1 MHRFRMA
8 VDPVSMLSFV
18 RFLFAFTIGSHIL
31 LVSTSIALVFLI
43 SISEFLSIRKNDPV
57 YQALARKLSKVFVIS
72 FGVGTAS
79 GIVMAVEL
87 VGLFPSFMTLVAST
101 GAMALL
107 YAEVSAFFLEV
118 LALVLY
124 VYYWNTFRGRYS
136 HWFVSLFVVT
146 GTLASAVFITMV
158 NAWMN
163 TPNGFDVSAFIS
175 SGFKTITGVEPFAA
189 FLTASTAIQ
198 VFHVLVTT
206 LLAGTMVIGA
216 YFAYWFV
223 RSRNAAE
230 KAMYSRALKI
240 LGAIAIVTIILSG
253 ISGSEEMGSLLVNQ
267 PLKYAALDAN
277 PVPGTNLPDRFFGS
291 VVGGNYVGGIS
302 VPGMQALLAKFE
314 TGVTTLP
321 GLSQFPP
328 NTWPPLLVNTTFNVM
343 TVGGLALG
351 LFLFA
356 FFISFVRKRRPYE
369 SRRLLHIW
377 IPAAALAMLVYQLG
391 WATDEVGRQPW
402 IVYNV
407 MTVAQAANT
416 SDALLIPG
424 IVIILFY
431 LALIPV
437 TFYFYSRV
445 FQGSDRRVPA

>member
-1 MHRFRMA
+1 MA

-31 LVSTSIALVFLI
+31 LVSTSIALVVLI
-43 SISEFLSIRKNDPV
+43 SISEFISVRRHDPV
-57 YQALARKLSKVFVIS
+57 YGALARKLSKVFVIS

-136 HWFVSLFVVT
+136 HWIVSLFVVT
-146 GTLASAVFITMV
+146 GTLASAVFITML

-163 TPNGFDVSAFIS
+163 TPNGFDASAFVS
-175 SGFKTITGVEPFAA
+175 SGLTTITGVEPFAA
-189 FLTASTAIQ
+189 FLTVSTVVQ

-206 LLAGTMVIGA
+206 LFAGTMVIGA

-223 RSRNAAE
+223 RSRDAGE

-240 LGAIAIVTIILSG
+240 LGAIAIIMIVLSG

-267 PLKYAALDAN
+267 PLKYAALDGN
-277 PVPGTNLPDRFFGS
+277 TVPGNNLPDRFFGS
-291 VVGGNYVGGIS
+291 IVNGSYVGGIAI
-302 VPGMQALLAKFE
+302 PGMQALLAQFE
-314 TGVTTLP
+314 TGKTTLP
-321 GLSQFPP
+321 GLSQFPA
-328 NTWPPLLVNTTFNVM
+328 NTWPPLFVSTTFNVM

-356 FFISFVRKRRPYE
+356 FFVSFVRKRKPYE
-369 SRRLLHIW
+369 SRRLLYAW
-377 IPAAALAMLVYQLG
+377 IPAAVLAMLVYQLG

-407 MTVAQAANT
+407 MSVAQAANT
-416 SDALLIPG
+416 SDALLMPG
-424 IVIILFY
+424 IVIVLFY
-431 LALIPV
+431 LAVIPA

-445 FQGSDRRVPA
+445 FQGPDRGAPA

>member
-1 MHRFRMA
+1 MSI
-8 VDPVSMLSFV
+8 DPGSMLTFA

-31 LVSTSIALVFLI
+31 LVSTSIALVILI
-43 SISEFLSIRKNDPV
+43 SISEFLAIHRHDPV
-57 YQALARKLSKVFVIS
+57 YEALARRLSKVFVIS

-101 GAMALL
+101 GAIVLL

-124 VYYWNTFRGRYS
+124 VYYWNSFRGRYS
-136 HWFVSLFVVT
+136 HWIVSVFVVA

-163 TPNGFDVSAFIS
+163 TPNGFDVTVFIS
-175 SGFKTITGVEPFAA
+175 SGFKTVTGVEPFSA
-189 FLTASTAIQ
+189 FLTVSTVSQ

-206 LLAGTMVIGA
+206 LFAGTMVIGA

-223 RSRNAAE
+223 RSRDAGE

-240 LGAIAIVTIILSG
+240 LGVIAIVAIVLSG
-253 ISGSEEMGSLLVNQ
+253 ISGSEEMGTLLVNQ
-267 PLKYAALDAN
+267 PLKYAALDGN
-277 PVPGTNLPDRFFGS
+277 TVPGTNLPDRFFGS
-291 VVGGNYVGGIS
+291 VVNGSYVGGIS
-302 VPGMQALLAKFE
+302 IPGMQALLARFE
-314 TGVTTLP
+314 TGVATLP

-328 NTWPPLLVNTTFNVM
+328 NTWPPLIVSTTFNVM

-356 FFISFVRKRRPYE
+356 FFVSFVRKRRPYE
-369 SRRLLHIW
+369 SRRFLYIW
-377 IPAAALAMLVYQLG
+377 TPAAVLAMLVYQLG

-416 SDALLIPG
+416 SDALLVPG
-424 IVIILFY
+424 VIIILFY
-431 LALIPV
+431 LAVIPA

-445 FQGSDRRVPA
+445 FQGSNKEATA

>member
-1 MHRFRMA
+1 MA
-8 VDPVSMLSFV
+8 VDPGSMLTFV

-43 SISEFLSIRKNDPV
+43 FISEFVSIRKHDQA
-57 YQALARKLSKVFVIS
+57 YDALARRLSKVFVIS

-124 VYYWNTFRGRYS
+124 VYYWNTFRRRYS
-136 HWFVSLFVVT
+136 HWAVSVFVVI

-163 TPNGFDVSAFIS
+163 TPNGFDTSAFIG
-175 SGFKTITGVEPFAA
+175 SGFKTVTGVEPFAA
-189 FLTASTAIQ
+189 FLTVSTVTQI
-198 VFHVLVTT
+198 FHVLVTT
-206 LLAGTMVIGA
+206 LFAGTMVIGA

-223 RSRNAAE
+223 RSGDAGE

-240 LGAIAIVTIILSG
+240 LGAMAIVTIVLSG

-267 PLKYAALDAN
+267 PLKYAALDGN
-277 PVPGTNLPDRFFGS
+277 TVPGTNLPDRFFGS
-291 VVGGNYVGGIS
+291 VVNGTYVGGIS

-314 TGVTTLP
+314 TGTTTLP
-321 GLSQFPP
+321 GLSQFPA
-328 NTWPPLLVNTTFNVM
+328 NTWPPLLVSTTFNVM

-356 FFISFVRKRRPYE
+356 FFVSFVRKRRPYE
-369 SRRLLHIW
+369 SRRLLYTW
-377 IPAAALAMLVYQLG
+377 IPAAVLATLVYQLG

-416 SDALLIPG
+416 SDALLVPG
-424 IVIILFY
+424 IVIVLFY
-431 LALIPV
+431 LAVIPV

-445 FQGSDRRVPA
+445 FQGVRREAPA

>member
-1 MHRFRMA
+1 MA
-8 VDPVSMLSFV
+8 VDPVSILSFV

-31 LVSTSIALVFLI
+31 LVSTSIALVILI
-43 SISEFLSIRKNDPV
+43 SVSEFLSIRKQDPV
-57 YQALARKLSKVFVIS
+57 YEALARRLSKVFVIS

-87 VGLFPSFMTLVAST
+87 VGLFPSFMTLVSST
-101 GAMALL
+101 GAVVLL

-124 VYYWNTFRGRYS
+124 VYYWNSFRKRYY
-136 HWFVSLFVVT
+136 HWITSLFVVF
-146 GTLASAVFITMV
+146 GTLASAVLITML

-175 SGFKTITGVEPFAA
+175 SGFNTITDVEPFAA
-189 FLTASTAIQ
+189 FLTVSTVAQ

-206 LLAGTMVIGA
+206 LFAGTMVIGA

-223 RSRNAAE
+223 KSGDAGE

-240 LGAIAIVTIILSG
+240 LGAVAIITIILSG
-253 ISGSEEMGSLLVNQ
+253 ISGSEEMGSLLVHQ

-277 PVPGTNLPDRFFGS
+277 TVPGTNLPDHFFGS
-291 VVGGNYVGGIS
+291 IVNGSYVGGIS
-302 VPGMQALLAKFE
+302 VPGMQALLARFE
-314 TGVTTLP
+314 TGVTILP
-321 GLSQFPP
+321 GLSQFPA
-328 NTWPPLLVNTTFNVM
+328 NTWPPLLVSTTFNVM
-343 TVGGLALG
+343 TVGGLVLG
-351 LFLFA
+351 LFLFIYFA
-356 FFISFVRKRRPYE
+356 SFVMKRRPYE
-369 SRRLLHIW
+369 SRRLLYLW
-377 IPAAALAMLVYQLG
+377 VPAAVLAMIVYELG

-424 IVIILFY
+424 IVIVLFY
-431 LALIPV
+431 LAVVPF
-437 TFYFYSRV
+437 TFYLYSRV
-445 FQGSDRRVPA
+445 FRGSDRGATK

>member
-1 MHRFRMA
+1 MS
-8 VDPVSMLSFV
+8 VDPGSMLTFV

-31 LVSTSIALVFLI
+31 LVSTSIALILLI
-43 SISEFLSIRKNDPV
+43 SISEFLAIRRHDPV
-57 YQALARKLSKVFVIS
+57 YEALARKLSKVFVIS

-87 VGLFPSFMTLVAST
+87 VGLFPSFMTLVSST
-101 GAMALL
+101 GAIVLL

-124 VYYWNTFRGRYS
+124 VYYWNKFRGRYS
-136 HWFVSLFVVT
+136 HWIVSVFVVI
-146 GTLASAVFITMV
+146 GTLGSAVFITMV

-163 TPNGFDVSAFIS
+163 TPNGFDVSAFVS
-175 SGFKTITGVEPFAA
+175 TSFKTITGVEPFAA
-189 FLTASTAIQ
+189 FLTTSTVSQ

-206 LLAGTMVIGA
+206 LFAGTMVIGA
-216 YFAYWFV
+216 YFAFWFV
-223 RSRNAAE
+223 RSRNADE

-240 LGAIAIVTIILSG
+240 LGAVAIVTIVLAG
-253 ISGSEEMGSLLVNQ
+253 ISGSEEMGTLLVNQ
-267 PLKYAALDAN
+267 PLKYAALDGN
-277 PVPGTNLPDRFFGS
+277 VVPGTNLPDHFFGS
-291 VVGGNYVGGIS
+291 IVNGSYVGGITI
-302 VPGMQALLAKFE
+302 PGMQALLARFE
-314 TGVTTLP
+314 TGTTILP
-321 GLSQFPP
+321 GLSQFPV
-328 NTWPPLLVNTTFNVM
+328 NTWPPLFVTTTFNVM

-351 LFLFA
+351 LFMFV
-356 FFISFVRKRRPYE
+356 FFVSFVRKRKPYE
-369 SRRLLHIW
+369 SRRMLYIW
-377 IPAAALAMLVYQLG
+377 IPAAVLAMLVYQLG

-424 IVIILFY
+424 IIIVLFY
-431 LALIPV
+431 LAVIPA

-445 FQGSDRRVPA
+445 FQGSNKEAPA

>member
-1 MHRFRMA
+1 
-8 VDPVSMLSFV
+8 VSMLSFV

-31 LVSTSIALVFLI
+31 LVSTSIALILLI
-43 SISEFLSIRKNDPV
+43 SITEFLAIRKHDPV
-57 YQALARKLSKVFVIS
+57 YDALGRKLSKVFVIS

-107 YAEVSAFFLEV
+107 YAEVSAFFVEV

-124 VYYWNTFRGRYS
+124 VYYWNSFRGRYS
-136 HWFVSLFVVT
+136 HWAVSLFILI

-163 TPNGFDVSAFIS
+163 TPTGFDASAFIS
-175 SGFKTITGVEPFAA
+175 SGFKTVTGVEPFAA
-189 FLTASTAIQ
+189 FLTASTAAQ

-206 LLAGTMVIGA
+206 LFAGTMVIGA

-223 RSRNAAE
+223 RSGDAGE

-240 LGAIAIVTIILSG
+240 LGAMAIVTIVLSG
-253 ISGSEEMGSLLVNQ
+253 ISGSEEMGNLLVNQ
-267 PLKYAALDAN
+267 PLKYAALDGNA
-277 PVPGTNLPDRFFGS
+277 VPGTNLPDRFFGS
-291 VVGGNYVGGIS
+291 VVNGTYVGGFS
-302 VPGMQALLAKFE
+302 VPGMQTLLAKFE
-314 TGVTTLP
+314 TGVTILP
-321 GLSQFPP
+321 GLSQFPA
-328 NTWPPLLVNTTFNVM
+328 NTWPPLFINTTFNIM

-351 LFLFA
+351 LFLLV

-369 SRRLLHIW
+369 SRRLLYIW
-377 IPAAALAMLVYQLG
+377 VPAAILAMLVYQLG
-391 WATDEVGRQPW
+391 WATDEMGRQPW

-416 SDALLIPG
+416 SGALLIPG
-424 IVIILFY
+424 IVIVLFY
-431 LALIPV
+431 MAVIPT
-437 TFYFYSRV
+437 TFYFYSRI
-445 FQGSDRRVPA
+445 FQGSKKEAPG

>member
-1 MHRFRMA
+1 MA

-31 LVSTSIALVFLI
+31 LVSTSIALVVLI
-43 SISEFLSIRKNDPV
+43 SISEFISVRRHDPV
-57 YQALARKLSKVFVIS
+57 YGALARKLSKVFVIS

-136 HWFVSLFVVT
+136 HWIVSLFVVT
-146 GTLASAVFITMV
+146 GTLASAVFITML

-163 TPNGFDVSAFIS
+163 TPNGFDASAFVS
-175 SGFKTITGVEPFAA
+175 SGLTTITGVEPFAA
-189 FLTASTAIQ
+189 FLTVSTVVQ

-206 LLAGTMVIGA
+206 LFAGTMVIGA

-223 RSRNAAE
+223 RSRDAGE

-240 LGAIAIVTIILSG
+240 LGAIAIIMIVLSG

-267 PLKYAALDAN
+267 PLKYAALDGN
-277 PVPGTNLPDRFFGS
+277 TVPGNNLPDRFFGS
-291 VVGGNYVGGIS
+291 IVNGSYVGGIAI
-302 VPGMQALLAKFE
+302 PGMQALLAQFE
-314 TGVTTLP
+314 TGKTTLP
-321 GLSQFPP
+321 GLSQFPA
-328 NTWPPLLVNTTFNVM
+328 NTWPPLFVSTTFNVM

-356 FFISFVRKRRPYE
+356 FFVSFVRKRKPYE
-369 SRRLLHIW
+369 SRRLLYAW
-377 IPAAALAMLVYQLG
+377 IPAAVLAMLVYQLG

-407 MTVAQAANT
+407 MSVAQAANT
-416 SDALLIPG
+416 SDALLMPG
-424 IVIILFY
+424 IVIVLFY
-431 LALIPV
+431 LAVIPA

-445 FQGSDRRVPA
+445 FQGADRGEPA

>member
-1 MHRFRMA
+1 MSA
-8 VDPVSMLSFV
+8 DPVSMLTFV

-31 LVSTSIALVFLI
+31 IVSTSIALAVLI
-43 SISEFLSIRKNDPV
+43 SISEFLSIHRHDPV
-57 YQALARKLSKVFVIS
+57 YEALARRLSKVFVIA

-101 GAMALL
+101 GAIALL

-124 VYYWNTFRGRYS
+124 VYYWNTFRSRYS
-136 HWFVSLFVVT
+136 HWVVSLFVLA

-163 TPNGFDVSAFIS
+163 TPNGFDATAFVS

-189 FLTASTAIQ
+189 FLTSSTVPQ

-206 LLAGTMVIGA
+206 VFAGTMVIGA
-216 YFAYWFV
+216 YFAYWFI
-223 RSRNAAE
+223 RSGDAAA
-230 KAMYSRALKI
+230 KGMYSRALKV
-240 LGAIAIVTIILSG
+240 LAVIAIVTVLLSG
-253 ISGSEEMGSLLVNQ
+253 ISGSQQMGNLLVYQ
-267 PLKYAALDAN
+267 PLKYAALDGNA
-277 PVPGTNLPDRFFGS
+277 VPGTNLPDRFFGS
-291 VVGGNYVGGIS
+291 VVGGSYVGGFSI
-302 VPGMQALLAKFE
+302 PGMQSLLAEFE
-314 TGVTTLP
+314 TGQSILP
-321 GLSQFPP
+321 GLSSYPP
-328 NTWPPLLVNTTFNVM
+328 NTWPPLLVSTTFNVM

-351 LFLFA
+351 VFMFVIFVSFLR
-356 FFISFVRKRRPYE
+356 RKRPYE
-369 SRRLLHIW
+369 SRRLLYAW

-402 IVYNV
+402 IVYNI

-416 SDALLIPG
+416 SDALLVPG
-424 IVIILFY
+424 IIIVLFY
-431 LALIPV
+431 LVVIPT

-445 FQGSDRRVPA
+445 FHASEAVAGA

>member
-1 MHRFRMA
+1 MS
-8 VDPVSMLSFV
+8 VDPGSMLTFV
-18 RFLFAFTIGSHIL
+18 RFLLAFTIGSHIL
-31 LVSTSIALVFLI
+31 LVSTSIALIILI
-43 SISEFLSIRKNDPV
+43 SISEFLAIRRHDPV
-57 YQALARKLSKVFVIS
+57 YEALARRLSKMFVIS

-101 GAMALL
+101 GAIVLL

-124 VYYWNTFRGRYS
+124 VYYWNKFRGRYS
-136 HWFVSLFVVT
+136 HWVVSVFVVL

-163 TPNGFDVSAFIS
+163 TPNGFDVSAFVS

-189 FLTASTAIQ
+189 FLTVSSVSQ

-206 LLAGTMVIGA
+206 LFAGTMVIGA

-223 RSRNAAE
+223 RSREAGE

-240 LGAIAIVTIILSG
+240 LAAVAIVTIILAG
-253 ISGSEEMGSLLVNQ
+253 ISGSEEMGTLLVNQ
-267 PLKYAALDAN
+267 PLKYAALDGN
-277 PVPGTNLPDRFFGS
+277 VVPGTNLPDHFFGS
-291 VVGGNYVGGIS
+291 IVNGSYVGGIS
-302 VPGMQALLAKFE
+302 IPGMQVLLARFE
-314 TGVTTLP
+314 TGITTLP
-321 GLSQFPP
+321 GLSQFPV
-328 NTWPPLLVNTTFNVM
+328 NTWPPLFITTTFNVM

-351 LFLFA
+351 LFMFV
-356 FFISFVRKRRPYE
+356 FFVSFVRKRKPYE
-369 SRRLLHIW
+369 STRLLYTW
-377 IPAAALAMLVYQLG
+377 IPAAVLAMLVYQLG

-416 SDALLIPG
+416 SDALLVPG
-424 IVIILFY
+424 IIIVLFY
-431 LALIPV
+431 LAVIPA
-437 TFYFYSRV
+437 TFHFYSRV
-445 FQGSDRRVPA
+445 FQGSNKEAPA

>member
-1 MHRFRMA
+1 MP
-8 VDPVSMLSFV
+8 VDPGSMLTFV

-31 LVSTSIALVFLI
+31 MVSTSIALILLI
-43 SISEFLSIRKNDPV
+43 SISEFLSVRGNDPV
-57 YQALARKLSKVFVIS
+57 YNALARRLSKVFVVS

-101 GAMALL
+101 GAIVLL
-107 YAEVSAFFLEV
+107 YAEISAFFLEV

-124 VYYWNTFRGRYS
+124 VYYWNSFKGKYS
-136 HWFVSLFVVT
+136 HWVVSLFVVL

-163 TPNGFDVSAFIS
+163 TPNGFDVSAFVN
-175 SGFKTITGVEPFAA
+175 SGFKTVTGVEPFAA
-189 FLTASTAIQ
+189 FLTVSTVSQ

-206 LLAGTMVIGA
+206 IFAGTMVIGA

-223 RSRNAAE
+223 KSRDAGE
-230 KAMYSRALKI
+230 KAMYGRALKI
-240 LGAIAIVTIILSG
+240 LGVIAVVTIVLAG
-253 ISGSEEMGSLLVNQ
+253 ISGSEEAGALLVNQ
-267 PLKYAALDAN
+267 PLKYAAIEAN
-277 PVPGTNLPDRFFGS
+277 TVPGTNLPDHFFGS
-291 VVGGNYVGGIS
+291 VVNGTYVGGIS
-302 VPGMQALLAKFE
+302 MPGMQALLARFE
-314 TGVTTLP
+314 TGISTLP
-321 GLSQFPP
+321 GLSQFPAS
-328 NTWPPLLVNTTFNVM
+328 TWPPLLVNTTFNVM

-351 LFLFA
+351 VFMFVFLV
-356 FFISFVRKRRPYE
+356 SLVRKRRPYE
-369 SRRLLHIW
+369 SRRLLYLW
-377 IPAAALAMLVYQLG
+377 IPAAVLAMLVYQLG

-416 SDALLIPG
+416 SDALLVPG
-424 IVIILFY
+424 VIIVLFY
-431 LALIPV
+431 LVVVPA

-445 FQGSDRRVPA
+445 FQGSSKEAPA

>member
-1 MHRFRMA
+1 MS
-8 VDPVSMLSFV
+8 VDPGSMLTFV

-31 LVSTSIALVFLI
+31 LVSTSIALILLI
-43 SISEFLSIRKNDPV
+43 SISEFLAIRRHDPV
-57 YQALARKLSKVFVIS
+57 YEALARKLSKVFVIS

-87 VGLFPSFMTLVAST
+87 VGLFPSFMTLVSST
-101 GAMALL
+101 GAIVLL

-124 VYYWNTFRGRYS
+124 VYYWNKFRGRYS
-136 HWFVSLFVVT
+136 HWIVSVFVVI
-146 GTLASAVFITMV
+146 GTLGSAVFITMV

-163 TPNGFDVSAFIS
+163 TPNGFDVSAFVS
-175 SGFKTITGVEPFAA
+175 TSFKTITGVEPFAA
-189 FLTASTAIQ
+189 FLTVSTVSQ

-206 LLAGTMVIGA
+206 LFAGTMVIGA
-216 YFAYWFV
+216 YFAFWFV
-223 RSRNAAE
+223 RSRNADE

-240 LGAIAIVTIILSG
+240 LGAVAIVTIVLAG
-253 ISGSEEMGSLLVNQ
+253 ISGSEEMGTLLVNQ
-267 PLKYAALDAN
+267 PLKYAALDGN
-277 PVPGTNLPDRFFGS
+277 VVPGTNLPDHFFGS
-291 VVGGNYVGGIS
+291 IVNGSYVGGITI
-302 VPGMQALLAKFE
+302 PGMQALLARFE
-314 TGVTTLP
+314 TGTTILP
-321 GLSQFPP
+321 GLSQFPV
-328 NTWPPLLVNTTFNVM
+328 NTWPPLFVTTTFNVM

-351 LFLFA
+351 LFMFV
-356 FFISFVRKRRPYE
+356 FFVSFVRKRKPYE
-369 SRRLLHIW
+369 SRRMLYIW
-377 IPAAALAMLVYQLG
+377 IPAAVLAMLVYQLG

-424 IVIILFY
+424 IIIVLFY
-431 LALIPV
+431 LAVIPA

-445 FQGSDRRVPA
+445 FQGSNKEAPA